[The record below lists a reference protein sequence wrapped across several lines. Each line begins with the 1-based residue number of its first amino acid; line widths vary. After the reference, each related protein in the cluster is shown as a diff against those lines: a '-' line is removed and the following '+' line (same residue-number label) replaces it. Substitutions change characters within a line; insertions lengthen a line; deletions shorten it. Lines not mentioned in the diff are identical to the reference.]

1 VSKLSQIFWLLI
13 VASYCVLAVSAAP
26 AVAPAIRPAAA
37 PVLQAAIEA
46 VLDEEQLTGVAWS
59 LVRPDSDARLG
70 AAGFSDNAL
79 QKPFTTDT
87 QFHVGSVTKSLLSVG
102 VLRLVTMGHI
112 DIDAPVSTYLA
123 DFEFDNPWRD
133 TSDVTVRHL
142 LDHTSGLEDA
152 RLWQIFS
159 QRAGPNTPLREAFVD
174 RDLLRIRTKPGAVFS
189 YSNMGYTLL
198 GLMIESV
205 TGERYEAWLDENLL
219 DAMGMHNS
227 TFEFTTQQASSGQ
240 SLLAWGHGD
249 DGSRYGAQ
257 PGFLRPAGQFTTT
270 ADDLARLA
278 QFLLDDGWL
287 AGQPFIDTNLI
298 QARGWADGTD
308 AALQGLVAGYALG
321 MGRRDRHGVIGFCH
335 GGNVV
340 GFVAMLCIF
349 PNEGKAFSYSVN
361 TDSETADYGRIDKL
375 LIAALDVAPAP
386 RAETVSPAS
395 DIKDWLGWYVLS
407 PNRFQT
413 FEYLDTVFGAVMIS
427 GPTNALNMAC
437 LQQPDR
443 QLRSLGGRHYS
454 ANDRATASHV
464 FFRGPN
470 GDYRMSD
477 GFKTYL
483 KVPALYLMLHGL
495 SVALGLL
502 SLGWLLIAGLVS
514 LLRQGVRARSRVEAP
529 AFIAVLL
536 LVTPVPFFLTQSF
549 MALGDFTP
557 ASALLAL
564 TSMLL
569 PVGMLLTLMRAIVS
583 CRQPLALLHGFAAAF
598 VLQWSVVL
606 MTAGLLPL
614 RLWL

>member
-1 VSKLSQIFWLLI
+1 VSKLSQIVQI
-13 VASYCVLAVSAAP
+13 VATYCMLAVSAAP
-26 AVAPAIRPAAA
+26 AVGAAISPAAA
-37 PVLQAAIEA
+37 PVLQTAIEA
-46 VLDEEQLTGVAWS
+46 VLAEEQLSGVAWS
-59 LVRPDSDARLG
+59 LVRPDSEARLG
-70 AAGFSDNAL
+70 AAGFSDNAIH
-79 QKPFTTDT
+79 KPFTTDT

-123 DFEFDNPWRD
+123 DDEFDNPWRA
-133 TSDVTVRHL
+133 TIEVTVRHL

-152 RLWQIFS
+152 RLWHIFS

-198 GLMIESV
+198 GLIIESV
-205 TGERYEAWLDENLL
+205 TGEGYEAWLDENLL

-227 TFEFTTQQASSGQ
+227 TFRFTTQQASSGQ
-240 SLLAWGHGD
+240 SLLAWGHVD
-249 DGSRYGAQ
+249 DGSRYAAQ

-287 AGQPFIDTNLI
+287 AGQPFIDTNLM
-298 QARGWADGTD
+298 QARGWVDGTD

-321 MGRRDRHGVIGFCH
+321 MGRRDRHGVVGFCH

-375 LIAALDVAPAP
+375 LIAALDVAPAQ

-395 DIKDWLGWYVLS
+395 DITDWLGWYVLS

-427 GPTNALNMAC
+427 GPTNALNMAY

-464 FFRGPN
+464 FFRGAN
-470 GDYRMSD
+470 GDYSMSD

-483 KVPALYLMLHGL
+483 KVPAVYLMLHGL
-495 SVALGLL
+495 SIALGLL
-502 SLGWLLIAGLVS
+502 GLVWLLIAGLVS
-514 LLRQGVRARSRVEAP
+514 LLRHRVGARSRVEAP

-569 PVGMLLTLMRAIVS
+569 PVGMLLTLMRAVVS
-583 CRQPLALLHGFAAAF
+583 YRQPLALLHGFAAAF